1 MNSLQ
6 QIHECALMAQFT
18 LPGMKYIGCI
28 GTSSCVVGGEKPS
41 YPCGSK
47 AHFVCDCL
55 QSAALSAYWKC
66 SHLHLSCIYMHCCF
80 LSDFFLFAG
89 EWQRL

>member
-1 MNSLQ
+1 
-6 QIHECALMAQFT
+6 MAQFT

-55 QSAALSAYWKC
+55 IK
-66 SHLHLSCIYMHCCF
+66 
-80 LSDFFLFAG
+80 
-89 EWQRL
+89 RLEMLVQLLPLPL